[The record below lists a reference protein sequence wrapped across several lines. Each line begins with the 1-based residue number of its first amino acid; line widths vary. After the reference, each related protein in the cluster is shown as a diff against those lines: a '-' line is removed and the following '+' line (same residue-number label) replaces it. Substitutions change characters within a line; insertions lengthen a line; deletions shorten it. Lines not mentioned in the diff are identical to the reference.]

1 MPSLAAQS
9 RKSNLA
15 KTAALVGATLLP
27 AVSASPA
34 GANVY
39 TYTTSAT
46 TSSID
51 WVTGTM
57 NLSEFLHDFYFPTG
71 TGDPSVIYYD
81 PQGYTYASSS
91 SSSSSSSAVTVTPSS
106 TSRVSS
112 TVATT
117 TTPSSLSSSS
127 SSSSRLASTVTPS
140 SSAAPTSVYKYSTTA
155 ASSSSYYSFSLP
167 PGNWETLS
175 LTFQELSDYST
186 MVIPGLSS
194 TESAESTATTAT
206 SYGNP
211 PPAADSEFAKQ
222 MIRFHNEKRALHEDT
237 GPLTWSDDLAVIA
250 QNLANQYD
258 CSGVL
263 YEGYSQYG
271 ENLAFGCGW
280 EDCFALWYDEISLY
294 NYSIPMYS
302 PDTGHFT
309 QIVWKDS
316 TEVGCGY
323 KSCPGW
329 WGYYMVCEYN
339 PKGNMLWSFKE
350 NVLPPIDPEDNGYIT
365 IPSELP
371 AAATATFA

>member
-1 MPSLAAQS
+1 MPSLGT
-9 RKSNLA
+9 A
-15 KTAALVGATLLP
+15 KTAALIGATLLP
-27 AVSASPA
+27 AASAGPA
-34 GANVY
+34 GTY
-39 TYTTSAT
+39 TYTTSAAAS
-46 TSSID
+46 SSID

-57 NLSEFLHDFYFPTG
+57 PLSEFFHDFYFPTG
-71 TGDPSVIYYD
+71 TGDLSALYYD
-81 PQGYTYASSS
+81 PEGYTYASSS
-91 SSSSSSSAVTVTPSS
+91 SSSSSSSAVAVTPSS
-106 TSRVSS
+106 SSRASS

-117 TTPSSLSSSS
+117 SSTSSTSS
-127 SSSSRLASTVTPS
+127 HLTSFVTPS

-155 ASSSSYYSFSLP
+155 TSSSYYSFSLP

-175 LTFQELSDYST
+175 MTFQELSDYST

-194 TESAESTATTAT
+194 TESSAAESAT

-237 GPLTWSDDLAVIA
+237 GPLTWSEDLAVIA
-250 QNLANQYD
+250 QDLANQYD

-280 EDCFALWYDEISLY
+280 EDCFALWYDEITQY

-302 PDTGHFT
+302 PNTGHFT
-309 QIVWKDS
+309 QVVWKDS

-350 NVLPPIDPEDNGYIT
+350 NVLPPIDPEDDGYMT
-365 IPSELP
+365 IPSILYAP
-371 AAATATFA
+371 TATFAWV